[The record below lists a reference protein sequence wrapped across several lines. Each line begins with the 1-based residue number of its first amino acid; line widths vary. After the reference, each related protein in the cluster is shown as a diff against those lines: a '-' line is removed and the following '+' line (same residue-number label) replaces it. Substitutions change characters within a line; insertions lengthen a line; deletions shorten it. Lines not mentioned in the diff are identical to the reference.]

1 MKYYD
6 GGVPIVNVRL
16 VNEGRIGGEEKVVM
30 PMQAVKLIGHEISDL
45 ARKAVYVINLDIRG
59 RVLSIHLAGLG
70 MTTGTYISGKE
81 IFLPALLANAASI
94 IIVHNHPGQDPT
106 PSQTD
111 KELTLMMSD
120 IGEMLGIR
128 VDDHIIISGGD
139 SDNYYSFTNERLLK
153 KEI

>member
-1 MKYYD
+1 MKYIEYGKNCLD
-6 GGVPIVNVRL
+6 TIILLHGG
-16 VNEGRIGGEEKVVM
+16 G
-30 PMQAVKLIGHEISDL
+30 
-45 ARKAVYVINLDIRG
+45 
-59 RVLSIHLAGLG
+59 LSWWN
-70 MTTGTYISGKE
+70 YE
-81 IFLPALLANAASI
+81 DVANAASI

-111 KELTLMMSD
+111 KEFTLMMSN

-128 VDDHIIISGGD
+128 VDDYIIISGGD